1 MILLSKEANIPMGKQ
16 ILRNLYKGNI
26 GGYKASFP
34 SQYFLGWQISLEIL
48 ENQFR
53 HSVDGD
59 NILQDVEACI
69 FEARKVETPCGDY
82 FCLFPTTGPWR
93 VLWGDHTGNV
103 AMFAA
108 CRAQGRAGPG

>member
-93 VLWGDHTGNV
+93 VL
-103 AMFAA
+103 
-108 CRAQGRAGPG
+108 